1 MTIAAGDERLAMKRG
16 TIVVIAARGAYT
28 GKPRPALVV
37 QSDLFNSTHASI
49 TVCPITSEC
58 IDAPLFRVV
67 LLPGTSTGLRQTSQA
82 MIDKIVSVPREA
94 ITQEIGKIDSDSLA
108 QVDEALRRW
117 LRID

>member
-1 MTIAAGDERLAMKRG
+1 MKRG
-16 TIVVIAARGAYT
+16 AVVVIAARGAYT

-37 QSDLFNSTHASI
+37 QSDLFNPTHATI

-67 LLPGTSTGLRQTSQA
+67 LLPGTRTGLRQTSQA

-94 ITQEIGKIDSDSLA
+94 IAQEIGEIDSDTLA

-117 LRID
+117 LGVD